1 MSAHTSVDKTPQLKQ
16 ALSERILVLDG
27 GMGTMIQDRKLKEAD
42 FRGDRFA
49 DWKVDLQGNN
59 DLLVLTQ
66 PEVISS
72 IHRAYLDAGADILET
87 NTFNATAIAMAD
99 YEMESISHEI
109 NLVAAQLARKVADE
123 VTTETPDRP
132 RYVAGVLGPTNRTCS
147 ISPDVNDPGFRNV
160 SFDQLVEA
168 YTESV
173 DGLIKGGADIILIET
188 IFDTLNAQAAIF
200 AVDQHFQVNNL
211 RLPVILSGNLTAA

>member
-66 PEVISS
+66 PDVISS
-72 IHRAYLDAGADILET
+72 IHRAYLDAGADL
-87 NTFNATAIAMAD
+87 
-99 YEMESISHEI
+99 
-109 NLVAAQLARKVADE
+109 L
-123 VTTETPDRP
+123 
-132 RYVAGVLGPTNRTCS
+132 
-147 ISPDVNDPGFRNV
+147 
-160 SFDQLVEA
+160 
-168 YTESV
+168 
-173 DGLIKGGADIILIET
+173 
-188 IFDTLNAQAAIF
+188 
-200 AVDQHFQVNNL
+200 
-211 RLPVILSGNLTAA
+211 